1 MWDWWMEEMPIVVS
15 EEKEKENK
23 NIISSTVEKVKIA
36 ITRKLL
42 EM

>member
-1 MWDWWMEEMPIVVS
+1 MFFECMKEMPIIVS
-15 EEKEKENK
+15 EEKENK

-36 ITRKLL
+36 IARKLL

>member
-1 MWDWWMEEMPIVVS
+1 MWDWWMEEMPIIIS
-15 EEKEKENK
+15 EEKENK

-36 ITRKLL
+36 IARKLL

>member
-1 MWDWWMEEMPIVVS
+1 MFFECMKEMPIVVS
-15 EEKEKENK
+15 EEKENK

-36 ITRKLL
+36 IARKLL

>member
-15 EEKEKENK
+15 EEKENK

-36 ITRKLL
+36 IARKLL

>member
-1 MWDWWMEEMPIVVS
+1 MWDWWMEKMPIVVS
-15 EEKEKENK
+15 EEKENK

-36 ITRKLL
+36 IARKLL

>member
-1 MWDWWMEEMPIVVS
+1 MGLVDGKMPIVVS
-15 EEKEKENK
+15 EEKENK

-36 ITRKLL
+36 IARKLL

>member
-1 MWDWWMEEMPIVVS
+1 MFFECMKEMPIVIS
-15 EEKEKENK
+15 EEKENK

-36 ITRKLL
+36 IARKLL

>member
-1 MWDWWMEEMPIVVS
+1 MFFEGMEEMPIVVS
-15 EEKEKENK
+15 EEKENK

-36 ITRKLL
+36 IARKLL